1 MSKYRKAL
9 VALAGF
15 LAVFSSVLSDGVI
28 APDEYETALVALA
41 TAVSVYFVPNKT
53 A

>member
-15 LAVFSSVLSDGVI
+15 LAVFASVLSDGAI
-28 APDEYETALVALA
+28 LPDEYESVLVALG
-41 TAVSVYFVPNKT
+41 TAVSVYLVPNE
-53 A
+53 AA